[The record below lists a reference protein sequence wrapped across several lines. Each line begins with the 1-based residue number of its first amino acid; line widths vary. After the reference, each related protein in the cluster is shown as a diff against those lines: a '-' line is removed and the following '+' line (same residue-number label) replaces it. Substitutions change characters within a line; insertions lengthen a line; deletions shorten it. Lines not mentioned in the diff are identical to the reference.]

1 MSKSEASGTVS
12 ESLLPGQMEAL
23 LESTRLINSTLN
35 LDELLKIIVEVINR
49 NLNADRTTLFL
60 VDKEKGEIWSK
71 VLLGDESLFIRQAIG
86 KGISGHVAK
95 TGEIINIP
103 DAYQDAR
110 FNPEV
115 DKKSGYR
122 TRSIL
127 CAPVLDKSGEII
139 GVIQTLNKEQGEF
152 NTYDIRFLQALAV
165 HIAVAIE
172 NARLYQEALERKKLE
187 NEISLAGEINKYL
200 LPQQIPQIPGYEIFS
215 FHQPSKYIG
224 GDYFD
229 FFRYP
234 DHLMFVLADVS
245 GKGVPAALLMANLQA
260 AFHTLCS
267 EEISCKTLIKKI
279 NSHFNLFTAPDKYA
293 TLFFGRLDLKTHELE
308 YINCGHIPPMLFIY
322 GSNSNKITYLEKG
335 GVPLGF
341 LEDFDFE
348 SGKVAFEPESFLIIC
363 SDGITEAMNKEGE
376 MFGGDRIVEFTKK
389 HLHLSVD
396 DFGNRFLKKVFRFS
410 EGGIHHDDITL
421 QIFRRQAGW

>member
-1 MSKSEASGTVS
+1 MNNTETVRAVS
-12 ESLLPGQMEAL
+12 EDLLPRQMEAL
-23 LESTRLINSTLN
+23 LESTRLINSTLD

-49 NLNADRTTLFL
+49 NLGADRTTLFL

-86 KGISGHVAK
+86 KGVSGHVAK

-115 DKKSGYR
+115 DKKSGYK

-127 CAPVLDKSGEII
+127 CAPVLDKNSEII
-139 GVIQTLNKEQGEF
+139 GVIQTLNKEEGEF
-152 NTYDIRFLQALAV
+152 NTYDVRFLQALAV
-165 HIAVAIE
+165 HIAIAIE

-200 LPQQIPQIPGYEIFS
+200 LPREIPQIPGYEIFA

-229 FFRYP
+229 FFHYP

-267 EEISCKTLIKKI
+267 EETRCVPLIKKI

-293 TLFFGRLDLKTHELE
+293 TLFLGKLDLKTHELE
-308 YINCGHIPPMLFIY
+308 YINCGHIPPMLFTY
-322 GSNSNKITYLEKG
+322 GSNQNRIIYLEKG

-341 LEDFDFE
+341 MEDFDFE
-348 SGKVAFEPESFLIIC
+348 SGRVGFNPETFLIIC
-363 SDGITEAMNKEGE
+363 SDGITEAMNKQGD
-376 MFGGDRIVEFTKK
+376 MFGTDRIVQFTKG
-389 HLHLSVD
+389 HTQLPAN

-410 EGGIHHDDITL
+410 EGGTYHDDITL
-421 QIFRRQAGW
+421 QIFKRNAI